1 MYLVLEYMK
10 MGDLVNVLK
19 TRSEG
24 AADSGADMESGSSF
38 QGGTTGS
45 FTPLTDLEVWNI
57 FRQVV
62 SGIRYLHYQNVV
74 HGDIK
79 PQNLLLGDDGLVKIA
94 DFGISQMLSASGQK
108 LADAAG
114 TPAFMSPELCQ
125 GQSFSGQLADIWAIG
140 ATMFML
146 KFGHPPFLAK
156 SIINLYVK
164 IINDPLVFP
173 SPIDPGLKN
182 LLENLLVKDPTKRYT
197 LQQIIMHPW
206 FRHPPSLSKAV
217 ANKQDNNMSINK
229 QENNMSINKQDN
241 SNMSINSQ
249 RLSSTTTSMQNNTSA
264 RTSSTNQ
271 SDAMHVLSKSAVFNS
286 VVSFKPPDYYEA
298 EEQAAMTVQVT
309 IDNHEELFKSIGGIK
324 RSAKVN
330 KSDVDGK
337 INEEVVDSDDDEVD
351 EDTAELD
358 TKAARNG
365 IEAMKSADSR
375 DIMETNWGADV
386 FEMIDDGDD
395 SDDDNDSVDEDDFT
409 ESAAEEGK
417 KITIAVDKVGS
428 SESLK
433 SVPHDEMSQEEQEKR
448 SRRFINKIARKSVEN
463 ILLQSEPPSTNNSPA
478 KPNSTKN
485 QENNTSQSL
494 LNDRGTAAAVVG
506 NTTPTHGSSQA
517 FFPPSTGGGSGGKVV
532 KLPIRT
538 TAKKTIVR
546 DLSGSESFNNY
557 LDIDEEMEDL
567 NSIEDFNKM
576 MDTLALQPKEAKQRR
591 EEAEAITAS
600 RGGLSTPLQ
609 VGGFTAAMSNLTN
622 CTALSTCSDR
632 GSRSTQEDRYITI
645 PNVAAMKI
653 LEEFRMS
660 DVTLRQLDHFS
671 IACVFD
677 GHSGWRCSHYLSQ
690 HFATMLVRHDK
701 FLSDKQIDTAIREV
715 CSTLDKKVRCDA
727 T

>member
-24 AADSGADMESGSSF
+24 AAAADGGAADMESGNSSF
-38 QGGTTGS
+38 QGATTTGGSSS

-173 SPIDPGLKN
+173 APIDPGLKN
-182 LLENLLVKDPTKRYT
+182 LLENLLVKDPMKRYT

-217 ANKQDNNMSINK
+217 ATKQDMI
-229 QENNMSINKQDN
+229 MSINKQD
-241 SNMSINSQ
+241 NMSINSQ

-264 RTSSTNQ
+264 RTSSSNQ
-271 SDAMHVLSKSAVFNS
+271 SDAMHVLSKSAVLLT
-286 VVSFKPPDYYEA
+286 FKPPDYYEA

-309 IDNHEELFKSIGGIK
+309 INDHEELFMSIGGIK
-324 RSAKVN
+324 RSVKVN
-330 KSDVDGK
+330 KSNDADGK
-337 INEEVVDSDDDEVD
+337 INEEVVDNDDDEVD
-351 EDTAELD
+351 EDNNTVEVD
-358 TKAARNG
+358 DKAPRNSG
-365 IEAMKSADSR
+365 VEAMKSVDSR

-386 FEMIDDGDD
+386 FEMVDDDDDG
-395 SDDDNDSVDEDDFT
+395 DDDNDSVDEDDFT
-409 ESAAEEGK
+409 ESAAEDGK
-417 KITIAVDKVGS
+417 KTTIAVGKVGS

-448 SRRFINKIARKSVEN
+448 SRRFMNKITRKSVEN
-463 ILLQSEPPSTNNSPA
+463 ILIHSAGQHSSSSSADNSPA
-478 KPNSTKN
+478 KPNC
-485 QENNTSQSL
+485 TS
-494 LNDRGTAAAVVG
+494 NDQGVAVAAAGAVM
-506 NTTPTHGSSQA
+506 TTPTHGSSET
-517 FFPPSTGGGSGGKVV
+517 FFLSSSAVNSGGKVV

-538 TAKKTIVR
+538 TTSTKKTLVR
-546 DLSGSESFNNY
+546 DLSSSESFNNY

-567 NSIEDFNKM
+567 NSMEDFNKM

-591 EEAEAITAS
+591 EEAEATTAAGG
-600 RGGLSTPLQ
+600 GGLSTPLQ
-609 VGGFTAAMSNLTN
+609 VGTFTAAMSNPTN

-632 GSRSTQEDRYITI
+632 GSRATQEDRFITI

-653 LEEFRMS
+653 LQEFRMS
-660 DVTLRQLDHFS
+660 DVTLRQLGHFS

-701 FLSDKQIDTAIREV
+701 FLSDKQIDAAIREV
-715 CSTLDKKVRCDA
+715 CSTLDKKVRCDVM
-727 T
+727 

>member
-19 TRSEG
+19 TRSEVAA
-24 AADSGADMESGSSF
+24 AADGGAADMESGNSSF
-38 QGGTTGS
+38 QGATTTGGSSS

-173 SPIDPGLKN
+173 APIDPGLKN
-182 LLENLLVKDPTKRYT
+182 LLENLLVKDPMKRYT

-206 FRHPPSLSKAV
+206 FRHPPSLSKA
-217 ANKQDNNMSINK
+217 AATKQDNMI
-229 QENNMSINKQDN
+229 MSINKQD
-241 SNMSINSQ
+241 NMSINSQ

-271 SDAMHVLSKSAVFNS
+271 SDAMHVLSKSAVLLT
-286 VVSFKPPDYYEA
+286 FKPPDYYEA

-309 IDNHEELFKSIGGIK
+309 INDHEELFMSIGGIK
-324 RSAKVN
+324 RSVKVN
-330 KSDVDGK
+330 KSNDADGK
-337 INEEVVDSDDDEVD
+337 INEEVVDNDDDEVD
-351 EDTAELD
+351 EEDNTVEVD
-358 TKAARNG
+358 DKAPRNSG
-365 IEAMKSADSR
+365 VEAMKSVDSR

-386 FEMIDDGDD
+386 FEMVDDDDG
-395 SDDDNDSVDEDDFT
+395 DDDNDSVDEDDFT
-409 ESAAEEGK
+409 ESAAEDGK
-417 KITIAVDKVGS
+417 KATIAVGKVGS

-433 SVPHDEMSQEEQEKR
+433 SIPHDEMSQEEQEKR
-448 SRRFINKIARKSVEN
+448 SRRFMNKITRKSVEN
-463 ILLQSEPPSTNNSPA
+463 ILIHSAEQQHSSSSSADNSPA
-478 KPNSTKN
+478 KPNC
-485 QENNTSQSL
+485 TS
-494 LNDRGTAAAVVG
+494 NDQGVAVAAAGAVM
-506 NTTPTHGSSQA
+506 TTPTHGSSET
-517 FFPPSTGGGSGGKVV
+517 FFPSSSSGGISGGKVV
-532 KLPIRT
+532 KLPIRS
-538 TAKKTIVR
+538 TASTKKALVR
-546 DLSGSESFNNY
+546 DLSSSESFNNY
-557 LDIDEEMEDL
+557 LDMDEEMEDL
-567 NSIEDFNKM
+567 NSMEDFNKM
-576 MDTLALQPKEAKQRR
+576 MDTLALQPKEAMQRR
-591 EEAEAITAS
+591 EEAEAATAAG

-609 VGGFTAAMSNLTN
+609 VGTFTAAMSNPTN

-632 GSRSTQEDRYITI
+632 GSRAAQEDRFITI

-653 LEEFRMS
+653 LQEFRMS

-701 FLSDKQIDTAIREV
+701 FLSDKQIDAAIREV
-715 CSTLDKKVRCDA
+715 CSTLDKKVHYDA
-727 T
+727 M